1 MKILSP
7 NTLRVLVTRACER
20 MGARPED
27 AEQVAASLVAASLCG
42 YDSHGVY
49 RLVQYHDWWKRGLL
63 EPAARPVIVREAPF
77 AAQVDGRHGFGP
89 VVAGFATRVAIGKA
103 RGNGVAVVTVT
114 GCTQV
119 GRLADYAETIRD
131 AGLIGLVTV
140 NDCGGGQC
148 VVPWG
153 GMERRLATNPIA
165 MGIPGRTGPGV
176 LFDFATSAAAYGKVR
191 QLLFRGETTPPGWL
205 LDVEGTPTRDPSV
218 LFAEPP
224 GALLPA
230 GGHKG
235 YALSLAVEVLAGI
248 LSGAGFSRPGPGPN
262 ELNGMF
268 ILALDVAWFLPPDEF
283 RSKVD
288 ELTTYVKSA
297 RPLPG
302 GRPVQIPGEPD
313 REEAARRSR
322 EGIPLNEKTW
332 AKVAGVLADLGLAA
346 ESTEG

>member
-7 NTLRVLVTRACER
+7 DTLRVLVTRTCER

-27 AEQVAASLVAASLCG
+27 AAQVAASLVAASLCG

-49 RLVQYHDWWKRGLL
+49 RLAQYHDWWKRGLL
-63 EPAARPVIVREAPF
+63 DPAARPVIVREAPF

-103 RGNGVAVVTVT
+103 RRNGVAIVTVT

-119 GRLADYAETIRD
+119 GRLADYAETIGD

-165 MGIPGRTGPGV
+165 MGIPGGTGPGI

-205 LDVEGTPTRDPSV
+205 LDAEGAPTRDPSL

-248 LSGAGFSRPGPGPN
+248 LSGAGFSRPEPGPD

-288 ELTTYVKSA
+288 ELTAYVKSA

-322 EGIPLNEKTW
+322 EGIPLNEQTW
-332 AKVAGVLADLGLAA
+332 AKVAGVLSDLGLAA
-346 ESTEG
+346 EFPEG